1 MDVGDS
7 SHELSKYLSGI
18 AVVEATGGLN
28 VVEGLAVGG
37 QFADNVETVT
47 QRLPIFQDLTAARC
61 KQVQYVG
68 VIHARPSDL
77 NLCLKSLFCFF
88 IQTFENLDGNIL
100 AVIVVVCG

>member
-1 MDVGDS
+1 MDIGYS

-18 AVVEATGGLN
+18 AVIEATGGFN

-37 QFADNVETVT
+37 QLADNVETVT
-47 QRLPIFQDLTAARC
+47 QRLPIFQNLTPARC

-77 NLCLKSLFCFF
+77 NLCFKSLFCFF
-88 IQTFENLDGNIL
+88 VQTLENLDGNIL
-100 AVIVVVCG
+100 AVIIVVCG